1 MLQPA
6 APFLPLTGVDY
17 DRTLVV
23 AIELSSKNWV
33 LAAQVPGCCRPRQGG
48 PSSRRRKLCLKRC
61 MDIMRALSQLVGR
74 WSGWLPSMKLGGP
87 ASG

>member
-6 APFLPLTGVDY
+6 ATFLPLTGVDY
-17 DRTLVV
+17 DRTLVL

-33 LAAQVPGCCRPRQGG
+33 LAAQVPGLLQTKARR